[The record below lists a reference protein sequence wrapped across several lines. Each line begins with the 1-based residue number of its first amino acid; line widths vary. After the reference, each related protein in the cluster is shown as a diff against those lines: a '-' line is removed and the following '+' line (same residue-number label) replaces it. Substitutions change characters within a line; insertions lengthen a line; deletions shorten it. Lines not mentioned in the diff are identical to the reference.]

1 MQNHPLWHP
10 LLLKR
15 GLEVLP
21 LGAQPGGSRSWVRAP
36 PLPAGNRMAKL
47 SVKPSGSA
55 TYRLPDRRQA
65 CGALSVSKSFLQIP
79 RGILL
84 VPKHSQIFFIMGIVC
99 DLVTLLNLSECQLD
113 SQGL

>member
-1 MQNHPLWHP
+1 
-10 LLLKR
+10 
-15 GLEVLP
+15 
-21 LGAQPGGSRSWVRAP
+21 
-36 PLPAGNRMAKL
+36 MAEL

-55 TYRLPDRRQA
+55 TYRLTDRREA
-65 CGALSVSKSFLQIP
+65 CGALRVSKSFLRIP

-84 VPKHSQIFFIMGIVC
+84 VHKHSQIFFIMRIVC